1 MKKKLFFAAIALTT
15 LAGCTDESYVGDQS
29 LLTNDGGA
37 ISFNMK
43 TPAITRSDAST
54 AGKLGNEFVVFGY
67 KTTTT
72 PTDQVVF
79 DNYVVKWVDNSAS
92 TTESNS
98 ANWEYVSYTS
108 KATTPVEQSI
118 KYWDFGAGS
127 YDFFAYSLGKGDEAN
142 HTYATASVMT
152 NSTYTLSGN
161 GTQLGT
167 CYISK
172 KNHIGTLPPAQT
184 QVELNFVSFLSK
196 IQLKFFE
203 TIPGYAVKDLRFYN
217 ADGTKTDSDNDGDK
231 DGLVPALYGAAN
243 SIKKGGLYTITF
255 SGNDP
260 IVTLTSDDGYTH
272 KSDLVFDAIS
282 SGVYLDNYATTLD
295 YHEAASAGDFLARE
309 SSSATSTS
317 QITALPNSTGAALT
331 LKMDYTLVSRD
342 GTGEN
347 IQVTGKTATIPAAY
361 TKWKPNYAY
370 TYIFKITDNE
380 LVPITLDAIVTDTQ
394 DGSQETITTV
404 TNRSITTYAKGTMV
418 TANNE
423 YLTGA
428 NIYIIVDNGTTL
440 DVTSSGNAKL
450 YTAGITLESG
460 DNPRPAAQGITEE
473 TVANALAHG
482 GSVVDANGATLAV
495 TASAGL
501 SAITEIDDDD
511 APDGNAI
518 SVAGAM
524 FTPAEPTF
532 TPVPAGA
539 VEAGEYY
546 LSADGSRKTTL
557 AAGTVEA
564 GLYWTKTASTAGYY
578 VFEFTDVSDSNKKYY
593 KVIKVVDKY

>member
-1 MKKKLFFAAIALTT
+1 MSMKKKLFFAAIALTT
-15 LAGCTDESYVGDQS
+15 LAGCTDESYVGDQN

-54 AGKLGNEFVVFGY
+54 AGKLGNEFVVYGY
-67 KTTTT
+67 KTTST

-79 DNYVVKWVDNSAS
+79 DNYVVKWVDNTAS

-142 HTYATASVMT
+142 HTHATASVMT
-152 NSTYTLSGN
+152 NSTYTLSGT
-161 GTQLGT
+161 GTQLGA

-172 KNHIGTLPPAQT
+172 KYHIEPPSSSTT
-184 QVELNFVSFLSK
+184 QVTLQFVSFLSK

-217 ADGTKTDSDNDGDK
+217 ADGTKTDSDNSGDK
-231 DGLVPALYGAAN
+231 DGLVPALYTTSTLPTGGTYSISFDAA
-243 SIKKGGLYTITF
+243 YA
-255 SGNDP
+255 P
-260 IVTLTSDDGYTH
+260 VVTLTSASATDT
-272 KSDLVFDAIS
+272 KIS
-282 SGVYLDNYATTLD
+282 FPAVSTSPSTVWLDNYATTLD
-295 YHEAASAGDFLARE
+295 YHEAESAGEFLARE
-309 SSSATSTS
+309 ASSATSTS

-347 IQVTGKTATIPAAY
+347 IQVTGKTATVPAAY

-380 LVPITLDAIVTDTQ
+380 LVPITLDAVVTDAQ

-404 TNRSITTYAKGTMV
+404 TTPSITTYAKESNVLTD
-418 TANNE
+418 NE
-423 YLTGA
+423 YKSGA
-428 NIYIIVDNGTTL
+428 NIYVVVNNGEELTVGTN
-440 DVTSSGNAKL
+440 VNL
-450 YTAGITLESG
+450 YTAEVEAG
-460 DNPRPAAQGITEE
+460 AAQGITEE
-473 TVANALAHG
+473 TVANAIAVNSDKYDFGTVLAYG
-482 GSVVDANGATLAV
+482 TDLTGYWTYADGTYTACSSGTADGTTKYYKPVTASVKDANGKKLVINA
-495 TASAGL
+495 ASGL
-501 SAITEIDDDD
+501 TAITKIDAADS
-511 APDGNAI
+511 PTGNDI
-518 SVAGAM
+518 TVNGAK
-524 FTPAEPTF
+524 FTPS
-532 TPVPAGA
+532 A
-539 VEAGEYY
+539 V
-546 LSADGSRKTTL
+546 
-557 AAGTVEA
+557 GT
-564 GLYWTKTASTAGYY
+564 Y
-578 VFEFTDVSDSNKKYY
+578 VIEFIDTSSNKNYY
-593 KVIKVVDKY
+593 KVIKVVAAP

>member
-1 MKKKLFFAAIALTT
+1 M
-15 LAGCTDESYVGDQS
+15 
-29 LLTNDGGA
+29 
-37 ISFNMK
+37 
-43 TPAITRSDAST
+43 
-54 AGKLGNEFVVFGY
+54 
-67 KTTTT
+67 
-72 PTDQVVF
+72 
-79 DNYVVKWVDNSAS
+79 
-92 TTESNS
+92 
-98 ANWEYVSYTS
+98 
-108 KATTPVEQSI
+108 
-118 KYWDFGAGS
+118 
-127 YDFFAYSLGKGDEAN
+127 
-142 HTYATASVMT
+142 
-152 NSTYTLSGN
+152 
-161 GTQLGT
+161 
-167 CYISK
+167 
-172 KNHIGTLPPAQT
+172 
-184 QVELNFVSFLSK
+184 
-196 IQLKFFE
+196 
-203 TIPGYAVKDLRFYN
+203 
-217 ADGTKTDSDNDGDK
+217 
-231 DGLVPALYGAAN
+231 
-243 SIKKGGLYTITF
+243 
-255 SGNDP
+255 
-260 IVTLTSDDGYTH
+260 
-272 KSDLVFDAIS
+272 
-282 SGVYLDNYATTLD
+282 D